1 MVNQWLTS
9 FNYWFNFFYN
19 HLNQVNF
26 LTWIPY
32 SDALNCNLLD
42 LFLAP
47 DPSYCSVVVFS
58 PLGKPN
64 HAVISASIDFK
75 IIKMDDAPFH
85 CKAFHCPQ
93 LIRITEM
100 FCGRIYL
107 IWVLP
112 LLLPNL
118 VSGFKCTWLSS
129 KVLHNP
135 SSSLKFSPA
144 YNVAIFNRN
153 HFFH

>member
-32 SDALNCNLLD
+32 SDALNRNLLD

-47 DPSYCSVVVFS
+47 DPSYCSVVFFS

-75 IIKMDDAPFH
+75 LSKWMMPLFIAKPF
-85 CKAFHCPQ
+85 
-93 LIRITEM
+93 I
-100 FCGRIYL
+100 
-107 IWVLP
+107 V
-112 LLLPNL
+112 PN
-118 VSGFKCTWLSS
+118 
-129 KVLHNP
+129 
-135 SSSLKFSPA
+135 
-144 YNVAIFNRN
+144 
-153 HFFH
+153 